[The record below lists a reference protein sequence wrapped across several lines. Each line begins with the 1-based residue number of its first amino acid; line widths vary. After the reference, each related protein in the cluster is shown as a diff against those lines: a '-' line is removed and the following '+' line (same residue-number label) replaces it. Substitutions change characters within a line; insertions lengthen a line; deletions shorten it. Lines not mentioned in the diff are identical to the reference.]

1 MVHDD
6 DELKEGTEV
15 SADAVD
21 EMLDTETEDGE
32 DLDLE
37 GVEKETTDEFGG
49 DVDEVKSPRDWE

>member
-6 DELKEGTEV
+6 EHKEGGEV

-21 EMLDTETEDGE
+21 EMLDADAEDGE

-37 GVEKETTDEFGG
+37 GAEKEATDEFGG